1 MIMIIIYHDHNYL
14 RWSLFTMII
23 ICDDHCPPEKNVDVK
38 GWGVLE
44 PTSPLL
50 RRDEREWVPSD
61 DDDVDGDDGDIDD
74 GDDDD
79 VGGDDGDVDD
89 DYFNRW
95 VVLNQKEKKSTKK
108 RTNTK

>member
-1 MIMIIIYHDHNYL
+1 MIIIIY
-14 RWSLFTMII
+14 
-23 ICDDHCPPEKNVDVK
+23 DDHCPPEKNVDVK

-50 RRDEREWVPSD
+50 RRDEREWVPPD
-61 DDDVDGDDGDIDD
+61 DDDVD
-74 GDDDD
+74 
-79 VGGDDGDVDD
+79 GDDGDVDD

-95 VVLNQKEKKSTKK
+95 VVLNQKERKSTKK